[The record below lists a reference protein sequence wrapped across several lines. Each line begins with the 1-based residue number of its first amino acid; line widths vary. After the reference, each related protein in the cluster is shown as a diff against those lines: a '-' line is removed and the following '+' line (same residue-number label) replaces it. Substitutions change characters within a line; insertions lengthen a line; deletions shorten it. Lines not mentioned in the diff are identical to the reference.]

1 MKKKLL
7 FVLLAGCFCQPVPA
21 QSTAEVISFSKFP
34 EETGLQ
40 LHTVFRMKEPVA
52 RRMFLADSSLYIWE
66 EGNMSGYAFYRY
78 SLSGQ
83 KLSGGLIATG
93 QGYGEVVGAMSAGVF
108 EKNNIWVHD
117 IVLNKLVT
125 AALLKNKAGKDSI
138 VLKEYQLPRFFYST
152 QLAAGNRL
160 LGAGSQNSPYKI
172 EEIDLTSG
180 KDVRQYGAFGK
191 EPAGVPFGSWKHAQ
205 EGFLFLRPQGGK
217 IVLASRFSDRIEIFD
232 LVAKTSKLIKGPEN
246 FDFAFE
252 PVEVAGMEMS
262 MRTDKTRFAFTNG
275 AVTDRFIYLLYS
287 GRQHETEMP
296 NDNEIIYVY
305 SWDGKPV
312 KKLKLDRP
320 VMSFTVSDDDT
331 IIYAYDRKAGAVLS
345 VALP

>member
-7 FVLLAGCFCQPVPA
+7 FVLFAGSFLQPVLS
-21 QSTAEVISFSKFP
+21 QSAAEVTSFSRFP
-34 EETGLQ
+34 EEASLQ
-40 LHTVFRMKEPVA
+40 LQTLFRMKEPAA
-52 RRMFLADSSLYIWE
+52 RRMFLVDSSLYIWE
-66 EGNMSGYAFYRY
+66 ERNESGYAFCRY
-78 SLSGQ
+78 SLNGQ
-83 KLSGGLIATG
+83 KLSGGLIAIG
-93 QGYGEVVGAMSAGVF
+93 QEYGEVVGAMSAGVF
-108 EKNNIWVHD
+108 QKNNLWAHD

-125 AALLKNKAGKDSI
+125 ATVLKNKAGKDST

-160 LGAGSQNSPYKI
+160 LGAGARGTPYKI
-172 EEIDLTSG
+172 EGVDLASG
-180 KDVRQYGAFGK
+180 KDAGQYGAFDK
-191 EPAGVPFGSWKHAQ
+191 EPAGVPFDSWKHAQ
-205 EGFLFLRPQGGK
+205 EGFLFLQPRGEK

-232 LVAKTSKLIKGPEN
+232 LATKTSKLIKGPEN

-252 PVEVAGMEMS
+252 PFQTGDLDVSV
-262 MRTDKTRFAFTNG
+262 RIDKTRFAFTNG

-296 NDNEIIYVY
+296 NDNVTVYVY
-305 SWDGKPV
+305 SWDGRPV

-331 IIYAYDRKAGAVLS
+331 IIYAYDRKAGAVVS
-345 VALP
+345 VRMP